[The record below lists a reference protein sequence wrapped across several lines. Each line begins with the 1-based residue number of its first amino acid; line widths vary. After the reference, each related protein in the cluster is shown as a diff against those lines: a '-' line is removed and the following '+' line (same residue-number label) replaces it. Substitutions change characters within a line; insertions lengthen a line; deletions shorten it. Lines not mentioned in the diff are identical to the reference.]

1 MSTWPPGW
9 LAGLQSAWLTGCLT
23 SGSDCRVG
31 EALCPR
37 QASMS
42 TWPPGWLAGLQSAWL
57 TGCLTSGSDC
67 RVERPSVPGR
77 LLWVHGRL
85 VGWLAYSLPGLQVV
99 SLVGPDCRAE
109 RPSVPGKLL
118 WVHGRLVGWLAYS
131 LPGLQVVSLVGLTV
145 VLRGPLSQASFYEY
159 MAAWL
164 VGWLT
169 VCLAYRLSH

>member
-1 MSTWPPGW
+1 
-9 LAGLQSAWLTGCLT
+9 
-23 SGSDCRVG
+23 
-31 EALCPR
+31 
-37 QASMS
+37 MS

-99 SLVGPDCRAE
+99 SLVGSDCRVE
-109 RPSVPGKLL
+109 RPSVPGRLL

-131 LPGLQVVSLVGLTV
+131 LPGLQVVSLVGSDCRVERPSAPGRLLW
-145 VLRGPLSQASFYEY
+145 VLVDNRDHLADPSQA
-159 MAAWL
+159 
-164 VGWLT
+164 T
-169 VCLAYRLSH
+169 RLHQTDSYWCPVIYTAFNKDLCKIHM

>member
-1 MSTWPPGW
+1 MSTWPP
-9 LAGLQSAWLTGCLT
+9 
-23 SGSDCRVG
+23 V
-31 EALCPR
+31 
-37 QASMS
+37 
-42 TWPPGWLAGLQSAWL
+42 WLAGLQSAWL

-99 SLVGPDCRAE
+99 SLVGPDCRVE
-109 RPSVPGKLL
+109 RPSVPGRLLWVHGRLVGWLAYSLPGLQVVSLVGSDCRVERPSVPGRLL

-145 VLRGPLSQASFYEY
+145 VLRGPLSQAGFYEY